1 MFGNCVKISLE
12 VAICNGKA
20 DSLSYSQG
28 IDNVFVVVEKKKFRF
43 SYYFYWLLEV
53 DGVIYVCRW
62 NFVAMGIWQ
71 CAIETKFKCEI
82 IVIDNNYS
90 LGIHWSYALSH
101 EGAAASVCIIENGG
115 LLW

>member
-1 MFGNCVKISLE
+1 
-12 VAICNGKA
+12 
-20 DSLSYSQG
+20 
-28 IDNVFVVVEKKKFRF
+28 
-43 SYYFYWLLEV
+43 
-53 DGVIYVCRW
+53 
-62 NFVAMGIWQ
+62 MGILQ